1 MFPPV
6 NICRLDD
13 DKCKQF
19 PKNYIIPGSIVV
31 DTRPISTR
39 CNNSH
44 LDLKTNQNNVYIP
57 GSNKDSKSV
66 DYNYSQHADTES
78 QIYRLGCYLNSC
90 DNRPIFDDGLA
101 SHPQEGLKDWIQTK
115 NMVSSKSTDLR
126 FNESTKRKII
136 MGEKLK
142 QSNKC

>member
-19 PKNYIIPGSIVV
+19 PQNYVIPGPMTV
-31 DTRPISTR
+31 DTRPTPTR
-39 CNNSH
+39 CTNSN
-44 LDLKTNQNNVYIP
+44 LNITTSQDNVIIP
-57 GSNKDSKSV
+57 EATKVTKAVNY
-66 DYNYSQHADTES
+66 DYPQHVNTES

-101 SHPQEGLKDWIQTK
+101 SHPQEGLKDWIQNK
-115 NMVSSKSTDLR
+115 NMIDFKPMDTR

-136 MGEKLK
+136 MGEELK
-142 QSNKC
+142 QKNKC